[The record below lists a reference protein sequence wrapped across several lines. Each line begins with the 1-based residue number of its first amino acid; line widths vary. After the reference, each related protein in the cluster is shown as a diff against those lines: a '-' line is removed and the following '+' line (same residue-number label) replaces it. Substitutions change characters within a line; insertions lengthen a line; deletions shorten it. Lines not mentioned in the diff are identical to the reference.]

1 MRSIGV
7 LIAAFCAA
15 VAQVPAAHATTWG
28 ESKVRDPVSG
38 SDIDVQEPTSW
49 GSYIY
54 SWPGKEDQV
63 FWPMTDD
70 HWLWFNPKSGYG
82 AFGSDFA
89 RLEGET
95 LARVQ
100 AWLAANYDRTTRPA
114 TRSELL
120 AWLEKIYDQRGMDEK
135 FWCFFYRLM
144 AFEYSHDE
152 PAKSLEYVRKALPL
166 LERQLANGESDYGR
180 IATLYLLGEYHRRL
194 GNLDASRSYFDQAKS
209 APYKDDEGQ
218 TLVGAPYFV
227 KLIEEREALNRPAP
241 ATNSSPETIQ

>member
-1 MRSIGV
+1 MS
-7 LIAAFCAA
+7 
-15 VAQVPAAHATTWG
+15 
-28 ESKVRDPVSG
+28 S
-38 SDIDVQEPTSW
+38 

-70 HWLWFNPKSGYG
+70 HWLWFNTESGYG

-89 RLEGET
+89 SLEGES
-95 LARVQ
+95 LARVK
-100 AWLAANYDRTTRPA
+100 AWLAANYDRTKRPA
-114 TRSELL
+114 TRPELL
-120 AWLEKIYDQRGMDEK
+120 AWLEKIYDQRGMDEE

-144 AFEYSHDE
+144 AFESRGE

-166 LERQLANGESDYGR
+166 LERRLATEGSDYGR
-180 IATLYLLGEYHRRL
+180 IALLYLLGEYNRRL
-194 GNLDASRSYFDQAKS
+194 GNLDASHSYFDQAKS
-209 APYKDDEGQ
+209 ATYKDDEGQ

-241 ATNSSPETIQ
+241 ATTSSPPTIQ